1 MDQITSFLKELK
13 RLGIADAWLVGGVVR
28 DWVRKRPS
36 SDVDIVCSESNPEIV
51 ASKIH
56 GAIVGKPPQQI
67 VTKRMKEHLVEIIP
81 MRGMCIEDDLRHRDF
96 TINAMAADI
105 NGEIIDPFGGV
116 RDIESNTLRLVPAPV
131 LPYEDDPVRVL
142 RLLRFASFLGYT
154 IEEETR
160 ERTVDFIK
168 NNSDRIRAIPK
179 ERLGKEFINGF
190 AHKPFD
196 FLKLIE
202 DYNLLPLILP
212 EVEALRGVEQ
222 SPIHHPEGDVLA
234 HTFLTL
240 REAQSVIRQN
250 DDQNSDIVL
259 GLAALLHDIGKP
271 ASACIHPKLDRIS
284 FFGHESAGMHI
295 ANKMITPWAMSEE
308 IRVSVLH
315 LINHHMQPSQTFTE
329 RTAVKLIR
337 RIGAENAKLLFV
349 LALCDARG
357 SSGEVCSIVGA
368 RAIFE
373 GVMDNLV
380 RAESVQQSKSQR
392 LLNGNEVMEI
402 MNLKPGPG
410 IAQILE
416 DLDVATGCGTL
427 QTKEDAL
434 LWLKAYSADV
444 SLKTTG

>member
-36 SDVDIVCSESNPEIV
+36 SDVDIVCNESNPEII

-56 GAIVGKPPQQI
+56 GAIVGKHPQQI
-67 VTKRMKEHLVEIIP
+67 VTKRMKEQLVEIIP

-116 RDIESNTLRLVPAPV
+116 RDIEHNTLRLVPAPV

-190 AHKPFD
+190 AYKPFD

-212 EVEALRGVEQ
+212 EVETLRGVKQ

-240 REAQSVIRQN
+240 REAQEIIRQKG
-250 DDQNSDIVL
+250 DQASDIVL

-284 FFGHESAGMHI
+284 FFGHESAGMQI
-295 ANKMITPWAMSEE
+295 ASKMITPWAMPEE
-308 IRVSVLH
+308 IRASVLN
-315 LINHHMQPSQTFTE
+315 LINHHMQLSQTFTE

-357 SSGEVCSIVGA
+357 SSGEVGSIVEA
-368 RAIFE
+368 RATFD

-380 RAESVQQSKSQR
+380 RAESAQQSKSQR

-402 MNLKPGPG
+402 MNLKPGPW

-434 LWLKAYSADV
+434 LWLKAYPTDAF
-444 SLKTTG
+444 

>member
-1 MDQITSFLKELK
+1 
-13 RLGIADAWLVGGVVR
+13 
-28 DWVRKRPS
+28 
-36 SDVDIVCSESNPEIV
+36 
-51 ASKIH
+51 
-56 GAIVGKPPQQI
+56 
-67 VTKRMKEHLVEIIP
+67 
-81 MRGMCIEDDLRHRDF
+81 
-96 TINAMAADI
+96 
-105 NGEIIDPFGGV
+105 
-116 RDIESNTLRLVPAPV
+116 
-131 LPYEDDPVRVL
+131 
-142 RLLRFASFLGYT
+142 
-154 IEEETR
+154 
-160 ERTVDFIK
+160 
-168 NNSDRIRAIPK
+168 
-179 ERLGKEFINGF
+179 
-190 AHKPFD
+190 
-196 FLKLIE
+196 
-202 DYNLLPLILP
+202 
-212 EVEALRGVEQ
+212 
-222 SPIHHPEGDVLA
+222 
-234 HTFLTL
+234 
-240 REAQSVIRQN
+240 
-250 DDQNSDIVL
+250 
-259 GLAALLHDIGKP
+259 
-271 ASACIHPKLDRIS
+271 
-284 FFGHESAGMHI
+284 
-295 ANKMITPWAMSEE
+295 
-308 IRVSVLH
+308 
-315 LINHHMQPSQTFTE
+315 MQPSQTFTE

>member
-36 SDVDIVCSESNPEIV
+36 SDVDIVCSESNPEII

-56 GAIVGKPPQQI
+56 GAIVGKHPQQI
-67 VTKRMKEHLVEIIP
+67 VTKRMKEQLVEIIP

-116 RDIESNTLRLVPAPV
+116 RDIEHNTLRLVPAPV

-168 NNSDRIRAIPK
+168 TNSDRIKAIPK
-179 ERLGKEFINGF
+179 ERLGKEFIKGF
-190 AHKPFD
+190 AYKPFD

-202 DYNLLPLILP
+202 GYNLLPLILP
-212 EVEALRGVEQ
+212 EIEAMREMEQ

-240 REAQSVIRQN
+240 REAQSVMQQN
-250 DDQNSDIVL
+250 GDQISDVIL
-259 GLAALLHDIGKP
+259 TLAALLHDVGKP
-271 ASACIHPKLDRIS
+271 SSASIHPKLDRIS
-284 FFGHESAGMHI
+284 FFGHESAGMQI
-295 ANKMITPWAMSEE
+295 ASKMITPWAIPEE
-308 IRVSVLH
+308 IRAPVLH

-337 RIGAENAKLLFV
+337 RIGADNAKLLFV

-357 SSGEVCSIVGA
+357 SSGEVDSIVAA

-380 RAESVQQSKSQR
+380 RAESAQQSKSQR
-392 LLNGNEVMEI
+392 LLNGNDVMEI
-402 MNLKPGPG
+402 MNLKPGPW

-416 DLDVATGCGTL
+416 DLDVATGSGTL

-434 LWLKAYSADV
+434 LWLKAYPTA
-444 SLKTTG
+444 